1 MVESHETSPLTTQ
14 LASFRQWGRPPGL
27 QPDPLVGFGRAS
39 GLPTVRPRSQPPE
52 LGFVS
57 PTVSGLRPKPQ
68 GQPPLTGNWLRLVKS
83 RPVGQASRPVHPNSS
98 LAASPSRLRF
108 RPPGTL
114 PELASFCQPS
124 PLHPPNRQKKP
135 FTGNWLRSVKPLPNS
150 QSSPFAAF
158 SSDSDLIYLK

>member
-27 QPDPLVGFGRAS
+27 QPDLLVGFGRVS
-39 GLPTVRPRSQPPE
+39 GPPTVRPRSQPPD

-83 RPVGQASRPVHPNSS
+83 RPVGQASRPVHPIH
-98 LAASPSRLRF
+98 PWPP
-108 RPPGTL
+108 RPPVCGSARQ
-114 PELASFCQPS
+114 EPS
-124 PLHPPNRQKKP
+124 Q
-135 FTGNWLRSVKPLPNS
+135 NWLRSANRLHFTLQTAKKNHLQEIGFVRSNRYPTPNPPHS
-150 QSSPFAAF
+150 LHFQAIQTLFT
-158 SSDSDLIYLK
+158 